1 MGSDMLFIPLVA
13 IHHSVSRSLDKEFSS
28 QRQEPGGGRTAGN
41 PSHHATRGPRRPGSA
56 AARS

>member
-1 MGSDMLFIPLVA
+1 M
-13 IHHSVSRSLDKEFSS
+13 SRSLDKEFSS

-41 PSHHATRGPRRPGSA
+41 PSHHATRGPRRFGSA